1 MRLLPRALGFALLGR
16 RDVDRVM
23 HPAVPARRN
32 HSSLGVAVEDHP
44 AAFESKAWVDFTAA
58 GAVVAIAEFVFTDE
72 FAIQPGPHLGAEG
85 LAIPPGEET
94 QKKGFHQPDSAMS
107 QGALCH
113 PALQLSR
120 QGRLPRGMAP
130 GSTPSGASP
139 PFRIPFRSPIFA

>member
-32 HSSLGVAVEDHP
+32 SRSLGVAVENHP
-44 AAFESKAWVDFTAA
+44 AAFESQAWVNFTAT
-58 GAVVAIAEFVFTDE
+58 GAVVAIAEFVFADE

-107 QGALCH
+107 QGRCATPPFTC
-113 PALQLSR
+113 
-120 QGRLPRGMAP
+120 P
-130 GSTPSGASP
+130 GKGASP
-139 PFRIPFRSPIFA
+139 AGSGPERTSSGG